1 MLIVFAFACIACA
14 IMLALFVYIKSD
26 ILMKDAPTASDILV
40 DNLKDPLVTS
50 RAYFTEPATGPIG
63 DFVGYSPVSQDDWL
77 HSLPHEEP
85 QDKRSK
91 YDQVR
96 GLI

>member
-1 MLIVFAFACIACA
+1 MIALVAFILMA
-14 IMLALFVYIKSD
+14 MGLLTGLFVYIKSD
-26 ILMKDAPTASDILV
+26 ILMKDAPTASDILA

-63 DFVGYSPVSQDDWL
+63 DFVGYSPMSQDDWL

-91 YDQVR
+91 YDQIR